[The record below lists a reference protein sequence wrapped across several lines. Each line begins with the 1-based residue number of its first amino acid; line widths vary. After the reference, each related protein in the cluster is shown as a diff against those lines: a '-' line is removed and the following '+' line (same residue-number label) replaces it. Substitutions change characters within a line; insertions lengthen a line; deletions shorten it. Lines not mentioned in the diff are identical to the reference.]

1 MVHTQATTPTLSP
14 VLRQD
19 LVYDKRLTV
28 LSGYHSLQQI
38 GLSETEQQ
46 APTEQLG
53 KIPSTTCLS
62 SRRTFKVH
70 TFREYAVEHYVNV
83 SLGTKLQL
91 QKKSWSFYIKEKLL
105 YRHCKKKERKKDNER
120 HVECRITWVEFSHAH
135 LSWVHCKQNKCK
147 SEVHR
152 PLRQKIS
159 S

>member
-19 LVYDKRLTV
+19 LVSDKRLTV
-28 LSGYHSLQQI
+28 LSRYHSLQQI

-83 SLGTKLQL
+83 TLGTKLQL
-91 QKKSWSFYIKEKLL
+91 HKNHEASTLRRSSFTDTAKK
-105 YRHCKKKERKKDNER
+105 RKKDNER
-120 HVECRITWVEFSHAH
+120 HVECRITWVEFSHAR
-135 LSWVHCKQNKCK
+135 LPWVHCKQNKCK
-147 SEVHR
+147 SKVHR